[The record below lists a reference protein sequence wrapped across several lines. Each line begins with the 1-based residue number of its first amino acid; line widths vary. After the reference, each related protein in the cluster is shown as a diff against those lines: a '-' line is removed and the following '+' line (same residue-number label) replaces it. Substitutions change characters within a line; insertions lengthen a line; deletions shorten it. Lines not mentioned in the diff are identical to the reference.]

1 MNIIGWKNFHS
12 IKLLFL
18 KRQTC
23 EKTEIQKKREKSRM
37 PVETGIKIPDEEEIS
52 SSHKRLRTEGHW
64 DHYFCKNSKF
74 SHQSHFQSKSD
85 EKACNYN
92 YAIHRETSLIRLRS
106 ALSGLLLSINNSS
119 LMSQRF
125 PPEEAHLSACY
136 GWTNGCEERLSLMFL
151 MCSCC
156 NDFNNTNTGK

>member
-1 MNIIGWKNFHS
+1 MTAFLRTWT
-12 IKLLFL
+12 LLAERTFILLNYYFL
-18 KRQTC
+18 KDKLVR
-23 EKTEIQKKREKSRM
+23 ELRSKKREKSRM

-92 YAIHRETSLIRLRS
+92 YAIHSETSLIRLRS

-119 LMSQRF
+119 SVSQRF

-136 GWTNGCEERLSLMFL
+136 GWTKRLSLMFL
-151 MCSCC
+151 MFH
-156 NDFNNTNTGK
+156 DFNNTNTGK